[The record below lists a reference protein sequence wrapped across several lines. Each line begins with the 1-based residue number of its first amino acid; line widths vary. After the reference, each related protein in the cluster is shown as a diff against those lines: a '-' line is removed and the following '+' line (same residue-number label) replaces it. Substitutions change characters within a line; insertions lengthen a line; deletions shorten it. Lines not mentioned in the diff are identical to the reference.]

1 MLDSVV
7 VCWSWLVEL
16 LSVEGVVW
24 LVFVSALEELEDV
37 SVSVAAEVSVGV
49 ELTDVDSFSTSLIM
63 VVVVV
68 EWPVS
73 VFDFESLLFIRFMM
87 VKQAMTIERRL
98 AIVAIVF
105 CKAEKPVLISA
116 VIFFPARVFFHVKVA
131 PFRS

>member
-16 LSVEGVVW
+16 LSVEVVVW

-49 ELTDVDSFSTSLIM
+49 ELTDVDSFSTSLMM

-68 EWPVS
+68 ELPVS

-105 CKAEKPVLISA
+105 CRAEKPVLIC
-116 VIFFPARVFFHVKVA
+116 
-131 PFRS
+131 